1 MKHHRNTILAILSG
15 ILLVLSHP
23 SFNLF
28 PLAWIGLV
36 PLLLAVMSVPNAK
49 SAFRI
54 GYISGLTFFGGLIY
68 WIVLLYPFAN
78 IFVTV
83 LGYAALVAYAALYF
97 AVFSLTVHQL
107 PRKSGMSFIFPAAL
121 FWTGLEWIRSWLL
134 TGFPWGSMG
143 YSQWNNHAAI
153 QISSITGVYGVSFVI
168 VLFNAAIAY
177 LVISS
182 SNCRRAIKGVAF
194 PVAIAALTFAYG
206 AFCLSDSGVVAPH
219 VKLGLVPGHIPQA
232 EKWKSKHAPKIFK
245 RYLRLTEKANAANP
259 DMVVWPETSIHPQI
273 TSGRA
278 KSYQNWL
285 SDTLRDGQIYLLAGT
300 AVREIDKKVYN
311 SVLLLSPS
319 NEKLGSY
326 SKMHL
331 VPFGEYVPFSSALP
345 NFIQFE
351 TFAPGK
357 SINLLPLADI
367 EDAEMGIA
375 ICFESVFPN
384 LFRKF
389 VAKGADVMGILTNDS
404 WFVGTTAPAQ
414 HLSAA
419 PFRAVENR
427 ISVFRCANGGISCI
441 IDPFGRISSQ
451 TIDPTQPDAILVEDV
466 PLKDHQN
473 AGATLYT
480 RYGDWFPIICLLT
493 SLALIGH
500 RNRTWIQS
508 KLRRAAKK
516 IHRFPNTH

>member
-1 MKHHRNTILAILSG
+1 MKHHRNNILAALSG

-36 PLLLAVMSVPNAK
+36 PLLIAVTSAPNAK
-49 SAFRI
+49 LAFKL

-83 LGYAALVAYAALYF
+83 LGYVALVAYAALYF
-97 AVFSLTVHQL
+97 AVFALFVHQL

-143 YSQWNNHAAI
+143 YSQWNNVAAI
-153 QISSITGVYGVSFVI
+153 QIASITGVYGVSFVV

-177 LVISS
+177 FVISW
-182 SNCRRAIKGVAF
+182 SNRLRAIKGVAF
-194 PVAIAALTFAYG
+194 PFAIAALSFAYG
-206 AFCLSDSGVVAPH
+206 AFCLSDSGSANGS

-232 EKWKSKHAPKIFK
+232 EKWKSEHAPRIFN
-245 RYLRLTEKANAANP
+245 RYLGLTEKANAENL
-259 DMVVWPETSIHPQI
+259 DLVVWPETSIHPQI
-273 TSGRA
+273 SSGRA
-278 KSYQNWL
+278 KAYKIRL
-285 SDTLRDGQIYLLAGT
+285 SEALRNGEIYLLAGT
-300 AVREIDKKVYN
+300 AVREADNKVYN
-311 SVLLLSPS
+311 SVLLLSPEGE
-319 NEKLGSY
+319 NLGSY

-375 ICFESVFPN
+375 ICFESVFPD

-389 VAKGADVMGILTNDS
+389 VAKGANIMGILTNDS

-427 ISVFRCANGGISCI
+427 IPVFRCANGGFSCI
-441 IDPFGRISSQ
+441 IDPFGRIASLTITPSQ
-451 TIDPTQPDAILVEDV
+451 LDGVLVEDV
-466 PLKDHQN
+466 PLKNHQS
-473 AGATLYT
+473 AGITLYT
-480 RYGDWFPIICLLT
+480 RYGDWFPILCLLV

-500 RNRTWIQS
+500 RNRNWVQS
-508 KLRRAAKK
+508 KLRRAA
-516 IHRFPNTH
+516 

>member
-1 MKHHRNTILAILSG
+1 MREFMKHHRNTTLAVLSG

-28 PLAWIGLV
+28 PLAWVGLV
-36 PLLLAVMSVPNAK
+36 PLLIAVRSIPNAK

-54 GYISGLTFFGGLIY
+54 GYISGLTFFGVLLY

-97 AVFSLTVHQL
+97 AVFALLVHQL

-121 FWTGLEWIRSWLL
+121 FWTGLEWIRSWFL

-143 YSQWNNHAAI
+143 YSQWNNHAVI
-153 QISSITGVYGVSFVI
+153 QIASITGVYGVSFV
-168 VLFNAAIAY
+168 VLLFNAGIAH
-177 LVISS
+177 LVISY
-182 SNCRRAIKGVAF
+182 SNWRSAIKGVVLPIAI
-194 PVAIAALTFAYG
+194 VAITFVFG
-206 AFCLSDSGVVAPH
+206 GFCLSGSENAAEH
-219 VKLGLVPGHIPQA
+219 VKLGLVPGNVSQA
-232 EKWKSKHAPKIFK
+232 EKWKSEHAPKIFK
-245 RYLRLTEKANAANP
+245 RYLGLTEKVNAENP
-259 DMVVWPETSIHPQI
+259 DLVVWPETAIHPQI
-273 TSGRA
+273 LSGRA
-278 KSYQNWL
+278 QSYRQRL
-285 SDTLRDGQIYLLAGT
+285 FGLLQERQTHLLAGSP
-300 AVREIDKKVYN
+300 VREPDKKFYN
-311 SVLLLSPS
+311 SVFVLSPAG
-319 NEKLGSY
+319 EKLGSY

-351 TFAPGK
+351 TFAHGK
-357 SINLLPLADI
+357 SINLLPLGDI
-367 EDAEMGIA
+367 KDSKMGIA

-389 VAKGADVMGILTNDS
+389 VARGADIMGILTNDA
-404 WFVGTTAPAQ
+404 WFVGTTAPSQ

-441 IDPFGRISSQ
+441 IDPFGRIISP
-451 TIDPTQPDAILVEDV
+451 TITPTQPDAVLVEDV
-466 PLKDHQN
+466 PLKNHQI
-473 AGATLYT
+473 AGKTLYT
-480 RYGDWFPIICLLT
+480 RYGDWFPILGLLV

-500 RNRTWIQS
+500 RNRTWIRS
-508 KLRRAAKK
+508 KLGHA
-516 IHRFPNTH
+516 T

>member
-15 ILLVLSHP
+15 VLLVLSHP

-28 PLAWIGLV
+28 PLAWAGLV
-36 PLLLAVMSVPNAK
+36 PLLIAVMSVPNAK

-68 WIVLLYPFAN
+68 WIALLYPFAN

-97 AVFSLTVHQL
+97 AVFSLAVHQL

-143 YSQWNNHAAI
+143 YSQWNNHAVI
-153 QISSITGVYGVSFVI
+153 QISSITGVYGVSFVV

-177 LVISS
+177 FVISY
-182 SNCRRAIKGVAF
+182 SNWRSAIKGVVLPIAI
-194 PVAIAALTFAYG
+194 VAITFVFG
-206 AFCLSDSGVVAPH
+206 GFCLSGSENAAEH
-219 VKLGLVPGHIPQA
+219 VKLGLVPGNVSQA
-232 EKWKSKHAPKIFK
+232 EKWKSEHAPKIFK
-245 RYLRLTEKANAANP
+245 RYLGLTEKVNVENP
-259 DMVVWPETSIHPQI
+259 DLVVWPETAIHPQI
-273 TSGRA
+273 LSGRA
-278 KSYQNWL
+278 QSYRQRL
-285 SDTLRDGQIYLLAGT
+285 FGLLQERQTHLLAGSP
-300 AVREIDKKVYN
+300 VREPDKKFYN
-311 SVLLLSPS
+311 SVFVLSPAG
-319 NEKLGSY
+319 EKLGSY

-351 TFAPGK
+351 TFAHGK

-367 EDAEMGIA
+367 KDSKMGIA

-389 VAKGADVMGILTNDS
+389 VARGADIMGILTNDA
-404 WFVGTTAPAQ
+404 WFVGTTAPSQ

-441 IDPFGRISSQ
+441 IDPFGRIASQ
-451 TIDPTQPDAILVEDV
+451 TITPAQPDGVLVEDV
-466 PLKDHQN
+466 PLKNHQS
-473 AGATLYT
+473 AGMTLYT
-480 RYGDWFPIICLLT
+480 RYGDWFPILCFLA

-508 KLRRAAKK
+508 KLRRAA
-516 IHRFPNTH
+516 

>member
-1 MKHHRNTILAILSG
+1 MRHHRNTILAILSG
-15 ILLVLSHP
+15 VLLVLSHP

-28 PLAWIGLV
+28 PLAWAGLV
-36 PLLLAVMSVPNAK
+36 PLLIAVMSVPNAK

-83 LGYAALVAYAALYF
+83 LGYTALVAYAALYF
-97 AVFSLTVHQL
+97 AVFSLAVHQL

-143 YSQWNNHAAI
+143 YSQWNNHAVI
-153 QISSITGVYGVSFVI
+153 QISSITGVYGVSFVV

-177 LVISS
+177 FVISS
-182 SNCRRAIKGVAF
+182 SDWRRAIKGVAL
-194 PVAIAALTFAYG
+194 PVAIAALSFAYG
-206 AFCLSDSGVVAPH
+206 TFCLSDSGSATAR

-232 EKWKSKHAPKIFK
+232 EKWKSKHAPRIFK
-245 RYLRLTEKANAANP
+245 RYLRLTEKVNAENP
-259 DMVVWPETSIHPQI
+259 DLVVWPETSIHPQI

-278 KSYQNWL
+278 KSYKNWL
-285 SDTLRDGQIYLLAGT
+285 SDTLRNGQIYLLAGT
-300 AVREIDKKVYN
+300 AVRGVDKKVYN
-311 SVLLLSPS
+311 SVLLLSPLG
-319 NEKLGSY
+319 EKLGSY

-351 TFAPGK
+351 TFASGK
-357 SINLLPLADI
+357 SINLLPFADI

-389 VAKGADVMGILTNDS
+389 VAKGADIMGILTNDS

-441 IDPFGRISSQ
+441 IDPFGRIASQ
-451 TIDPTQPDAILVEDV
+451 TITPAQPDGVLVEDV
-466 PLKDHQN
+466 PLKNHQS
-473 AGATLYT
+473 AGMTLYT
-480 RYGDWFPIICLLT
+480 RYGDWFPILCLLV
-493 SLALIGH
+493 SLGLIVH
-500 RNRTWIQS
+500 RNRTWFLS
-508 KLRRAAKK
+508 KLGRG
-516 IHRFPNTH
+516 T

>member
-1 MKHHRNTILAILSG
+1 MKHHRNTILAVLSG

-28 PLAWIGLV
+28 PLAWVGLV
-36 PLLLAVMSVPNAK
+36 PLLIAVRSAPNAK

-83 LGYAALVAYAALYF
+83 LGYVALVAYAALYF
-97 AVFSLTVHQL
+97 SVFALLVHQL
-107 PRKSGMSFIFPAAL
+107 PRKSGLSFIFPAAL
-121 FWTGLEWIRSWLL
+121 IWTGMEWIRSWFL

-143 YSQWNNHAAI
+143 YSQWNNHAGI
-153 QISSITGVYGVSFVI
+153 QIASITGVYGVTFVVI
-168 VLFNAAIAY
+168 LFNAAIAH
-177 LVISS
+177 LIISS
-182 SNCRRAIKGVAF
+182 SNWRSASRGVIF
-194 PVAIAALTFAYG
+194 PIGIVASTFVYG
-206 AFCLSDSGVVAPH
+206 AFCLSDSVSPAARVQ
-219 VKLGLVPGHIPQA
+219 LGLVPGNVSQA
-232 EKWKSKHAPKIFK
+232 EKWKSEHAPKIFK
-245 RYLRLTEKANAANP
+245 RYLGLTENVNAAKP
-259 DMVVWPETSIHPQI
+259 DLIVWPETAIHPQI
-273 TSGRA
+273 LSGRA
-278 KSYQNWL
+278 ESYRRRLFKMLQE
-285 SDTLRDGQIYLLAGT
+285 DQIYLLAG
-300 AVREIDKKVYN
+300 APVREADKKYYN
-311 SVLLLSPS
+311 SVFLLSPS
-319 NEKLGSY
+319 GEKLGSY

-351 TFAPGK
+351 TFAHGK
-357 SINLLPLADI
+357 SINLLPLADV
-367 EDAEMGIA
+367 EDTKMGIA

-389 VAKGADVMGILTNDS
+389 VAKGASVMGILTNDA

-441 IDPFGRISSQ
+441 IDPFGRITSR
-451 TIDPTQPDAILVEDV
+451 TITPAQPDGVLVEDV
-466 PLKDHQN
+466 PLKNHQS
-473 AGATLYT
+473 AGMTLYT
-480 RYGDWFPIICLLT
+480 RYGDWFPILCLLV
-493 SLALIGH
+493 SLVLIGH
-500 RNRTWIQS
+500 RNRTWIHS
-508 KLRRAAKK
+508 KLRR
-516 IHRFPNTH
+516 TT

>member
-28 PLAWIGLV
+28 PLAWVGLV
-36 PLLLAVMSVPNAK
+36 PLLIAVKSVPNAR
-49 SAFRI
+49 SALRI
-54 GYISGLTFFGGLIY
+54 GYFSGLTFFGGLLY

-78 IFVTV
+78 IFVTM

-97 AVFSLTVHQL
+97 AVFALLVHRL
-107 PRKSGMSFIFPAAL
+107 PRKSGMWFVFPTAL

-143 YSQWNNHAAI
+143 YSQWNNHAVI
-153 QISSITGVYGVSFVI
+153 QIASITGVYGVSFV
-168 VLFNAAIAY
+168 VLLFNAAIAH
-177 LVISS
+177 LIISS
-182 SNCRRAIKGVAF
+182 SNLRRAIKGAAF
-194 PVAIAALTFAYG
+194 PLAIVALSFVYG
-206 AFCLSDSGVVAPH
+206 GFCLSGSVDTAGS
-219 VKLGLVPGHIPQA
+219 VKLGLVPGNVSQA
-232 EKWKSKHAPKIFK
+232 EKWKSEHAPKIFK
-245 RYLRLTEKANAANP
+245 RYLDLTEKTIVANP

-273 TSGRA
+273 LSGRA
-278 KSYQNWL
+278 ESYRQRL
-285 SDTLRDGQIYLLAGT
+285 YGLLREYQIHLLAG
-300 AVREIDKKVYN
+300 APMREADRKFYN
-311 SVLLLSPS
+311 SVFLLSPAG
-319 NEKLGSY
+319 EKLGSY

-351 TFAPGK
+351 TFAHGK
-357 SINLLPLADI
+357 SINLLPLADV
-367 EDAEMGIA
+367 EDAKVGIA

-389 VAKGADVMGILTNDS
+389 VANGADIMGILTNDA

-441 IDPFGRISSQ
+441 IDPFGRIASQ
-451 TIDPTQPDAILVEDV
+451 TITPTQPDGVLVEDV
-466 PLKDHQN
+466 PLKNRQN
-473 AGATLYT
+473 TGTTLYA
-480 RYGDWFPIICLLT
+480 RYGDWFPILCLLI

-500 RNRTWIQS
+500 QNRTWIQS
-508 KLRRAAKK
+508 KLRRA
-516 IHRFPNTH
+516 T

>member
-1 MKHHRNTILAILSG
+1 MKHHRNTILAVLSG

-28 PLAWIGLV
+28 PLAWVGLV
-36 PLLLAVMSVPNAK
+36 PLLIAVRSVPNAK
-49 SAFRI
+49 SAIRI
-54 GYISGLTFFGGLIY
+54 GYISGLTFFAGLLY

-97 AVFSLTVHQL
+97 AVFSLLVYQL
-107 PRKSGMSFIFPAAL
+107 PHKSGISFIFPTAL

-143 YSQWNNHAAI
+143 YSQWNNHAGI
-153 QISSITGVYGVSFVI
+153 QIASITGVYGVSFV
-168 VLFNAAIAY
+168 VLLFNAAIAH
-177 LVISS
+177 LIISS
-182 SNCRRAIKGVAF
+182 SNLRRAIKGAVFPLAIVALSF
-194 PVAIAALTFAYG
+194 VYG
-206 AFCLSDSGVVAPH
+206 GFCLSGSVDTSGS
-219 VKLGLVPGHIPQA
+219 VKLGLVPGNVSQA
-232 EKWKSKHAPKIFK
+232 EKWKSEHAPKIFK
-245 RYLRLTEKANAANP
+245 RYLGLTEKANAANP
-259 DMVVWPETSIHPQI
+259 DLIVWPETSIHPQI
-273 TSGRA
+273 LSGRA
-278 KSYQNWL
+278 ETYRQRL
-285 SDTLRDGQIYLLAGT
+285 YRMLQEHQIHLLAG
-300 AVREIDKKVYN
+300 APVREADRKFYN
-311 SVLLLSPS
+311 SVFLLSPAG
-319 NEKLGSY
+319 EKLGSY

-351 TFAPGK
+351 TFAHGK
-357 SINLLPLADI
+357 SINLLPLGDFK
-367 EDAEMGIA
+367 DSKMGIA

-389 VAKGADVMGILTNDS
+389 VAKGAEIMGILTNDS

-441 IDPFGRISSQ
+441 IDPFGRIASE
-451 TIDPTQPDAILVEDV
+451 TVTPTQPDGVLVEDV
-466 PLKDHQN
+466 PMRNHQS
-473 AGATLYT
+473 AGMTLYT
-480 RYGDWFPIICLLT
+480 RYGDWFPILCLLA
-493 SLALIGH
+493 SLILIGH
-500 RNRTWIQS
+500 RNRTWIHS
-508 KLRRAAKK
+508 KLKSVLPSA
-516 IHRFPNTH
+516 N